1 MSAKNLDT
9 HNRWRNKT
17 VAFRV
22 SPEENKQ
29 IDAAVRLSGLTK
41 QDYITRRLLD
51 RAVVVQGNPRVY
63 KALRDQLAAVEQPNS
78 QTTTQSIAEETA
90 ENNPQEKDLE
100 EMLRDMR
107 RMNDPAYLHTVS
119 MNDLYQ
125 NIYQSR
131 PPVIDGLLYPGT
143 YLFAGAPKVGK
154 SFLMAQL
161 AYHVSMGL
169 PLWGYPVH
177 KGTVLY
183 LALEDDHRRLQGRLY
198 RMFGTEGTDNL
209 LFAVYAK
216 QLGVGLEE
224 QLKKFVREH
233 PNTKLII
240 IDTLQKIREAGGDK
254 YSYANDYE
262 VVGKLKR
269 LADDCGVC
277 LLLVH
282 HTRKQQADDK
292 FDMISGTNGLLGAA
306 DGAFLLQ
313 KEKRTDG
320 SAVLDVAGR
329 DQQDQRFY
337 LTRDKE
343 RLIWTLER
351 TETEAWTEPPD
362 PVLEAIAA
370 LVTAEK
376 PTWGGTATELVAA
389 LQTDMKPN
397 APGVTTVTA
406 VTAFLRVAAVSE
418 TSSRS
423 SRLSR
428 GAAKFRRGAGCPF
441 QRAAL
446 LGEATAVAGGK
457 APTPPRRAHD
467 TLQTEGMKV
476 S

>member
-1 MSAKNLDT
+1 MDARETK
-9 HNRWRNKT
+9 RT
-17 VAFRV
+17 VPVPSVGA
-22 SPEENKQ
+22 
-29 IDAAVRLSGLTK
+29 DG
-41 QDYITRRLLD
+41 
-51 RAVVVQGNPRVY
+51 
-63 KALRDQLAAVEQPNS
+63 EQPNS
-78 QTTTQSIAEETA
+78 QSTTPSIAEKSV
-90 ENNPQEKDLE
+90 ENNPQEKSLE
-100 EMLRDMR
+100 DILREIKEAS
-107 RMNDPAYLHTVS
+107 DPAYLPTVS
-119 MNDLYQ
+119 MNELYQ
-125 NIYQSR
+125 NVYQSR

-161 AYHVSMGL
+161 AYHVGTGF
-169 PLWGYPVH
+169 PLWGYTVH

-209 LFAVYAK
+209 RFAIYAK

-233 PNTKLII
+233 PDTKLII

-320 SAVLDVAGR
+320 SAILDVAGR
-329 DQQDQRFY
+329 DQQDQRMY
-337 LTRDKE
+337 LTKDKE
-343 RLIWTLER
+343 RLVWELER
-351 TETEAWTEPPD
+351 LETELWVEPPD
-362 PVLEAIAA
+362 PLLVKLSE
-370 LVTAEK
+370 LVTVER
-376 PTWGGTATELVAA
+376 PVWSGTATELVNDLGSELTAIA
-389 LQTDMKPN
+389 LAMRLNVRAGKLMNEYGIRYENSRTHAGRMITLTLVNP
-397 APGVTTVTA
+397 
-406 VTAFLRVAAVSE
+406 E
-418 TSSRS
+418 T
-423 SRLSR
+423 
-428 GAAKFRRGAGCPF
+428 
-441 QRAAL
+441 
-446 LGEATAVAGGK
+446 
-457 APTPPRRAHD
+457 
-467 TLQTEGMKV
+467 
-476 S
+476 